1 MEHDRQDLARFGGG
15 NTGHHRLLL
24 LAALVLSLS
33 ACGNKDTPPLLGTL
47 EWDRISLPAEA
58 SETITSLA
66 VAEGSQVEAGALLL
80 SLDGRRMDQRIAQAE
95 AIVAQQ
101 QARLAELSNGTRI
114 EQLDAARAALASA
127 EAGRTEAQKQFTR
140 QADLANKQLIAR
152 ASLDTA
158 RATRDRSEAQV
169 ASAQAQLRELTR
181 GARPEQIAQA
191 EAAVKS
197 AQAAV
202 EELRLGRARLD
213 VRAPRAGRVDALPFK
228 AGDQP
233 PPGASVASL
242 LVGDAPYARV
252 FIPASQRAGL
262 RPGQKFVI
270 RVRGIDRDLHARLR
284 SIASEPAFTPYYALT
299 GDDASRLVYRAELVI
314 EDAEAKTLPAGLT
327 LEARI
332 AP

>member
-1 MEHDRQDLARFGGG
+1 MELDRHNFAHRGGG
-15 NTGHHRLLL
+15 IPRPQRWLA
-24 LAALVLSLS
+24 LAALALSLS
-33 ACGNKDTPPLLGTL
+33 ACESAETPPLLGTL

-58 SETITSLA
+58 SETVLSLA
-66 VAEGSQVEAGALLL
+66 VAEGAQVEAGALLL

-101 QARLAELSNGTRI
+101 QARLAELSHGTRI

-127 EAGRTEAQKQFTR
+127 EAGRTEAQKQLAR
-140 QADLANKQLIAR
+140 QADLASKQLVAR
-152 ASLDTA
+152 ASLDSA

-169 ASAQAQLRELTR
+169 ASAQAQLRELTH

-191 EAAVKS
+191 EAAVRS

-202 EELRLGRARLD
+202 EELRLSRARLD
-213 VRAPRAGRVDALPFK
+213 IRAPRAGRIDALPFK

-233 PPGASVASL
+233 PLGASVASL

-252 FIPASQRAGL
+252 FVPASQRARM
-262 RPGQKFVI
+262 RPGQKFVV
-270 RVRGIDRDLHARLR
+270 RVRGIDRDLHAHLR

-314 EDAEAKTLPAGLT
+314 EDAEARTLPAGLT

-332 AP
+332 TP